1 MMDALAQL
9 TNAAR
14 SDTTWPVV
22 SSRKMVSI
30 PCCAGM
36 LASSLDYIRYN
47 TGNEITTLCL
57 RFVRP
62 SDQKV
67 YIGTFDDVYLKGLK
81 LMGNDQKTIEAW
93 IQICDSVLALSRECI
108 VTFRHFSETV
118 SFILYEEV
126 DSVAEQIAQLKRE
139 HAAELEEL
147 RNKYELPYFEFGD
160 NARSEFDDG
169 PCIKKSRVVRS
180 PYCQEDW

>member
-1 MMDALAQL
+1 MDALAQL
-9 TNAAR
+9 TNVTRTDA
-14 SDTTWPVV
+14 TWPVV
-22 SSRKMVSI
+22 SSRRMASI
-30 PCCAGM
+30 PCCTGA

-47 TGNEITTLCL
+47 TGKEIITLCL

-67 YIGTFDDVYLKGLK
+67 YIGTFNDEYLKGVK
-81 LMGNDQKTIEAW
+81 PMGNDQKTIETW
-93 IQICDSVLALSRECI
+93 TQICDSVLALSRECI

-118 SFILYEEV
+118 SFILYEEI

-147 RNKYELPYFEFGD
+147 RNKYELPYFEIQD
-160 NARSEFDDG
+160 DAQSEFDDG
-169 PCIKKSRVVRS
+169 PRAKKSKAARS
-180 PYCQEDW
+180 PYCREDW